1 MNAIEKDI
9 DNFDSYLDILN
20 RNIIYLGNLG
30 RKLIDND
37 DIKINL
43 KSILHII
50 DVNNDCINYI
60 DNYHTQNKIT
70 SFASSI
76 GCDHVSKIY
85 KLFDGPYFPEQIK
98 DNLNIFIKEYIE
110 YQISKNKDN
119 NLLKN
124 LLALMN
130 EPQNGGNAKV
140 KKMAKKEI
148 LGRERCIYK
157 KAGDRK
163 EYLKHKGEL
172 ITVKDYKKRMK
183 VKK

>member
-1 MNAIEKDI
+1 M
-9 DNFDSYLDILN
+9 
-20 RNIIYLGNLG
+20 
-30 RKLIDND
+30 
-37 DIKINL
+37 
-43 KSILHII
+43 
-50 DVNNDCINYI
+50 
-60 DNYHTQNKIT
+60 
-70 SFASSI
+70 
-76 GCDHVSKIY
+76 
-85 KLFDGPYFPEQIK
+85 
-98 DNLNIFIKEYIE
+98 NIFINEYIE

-140 KKMAKKEI
+140 TKINKKEI

-172 ITVKDYKKRMK
+172 ITVKDYKKQMK